1 MTPNPAANHRIR
13 LTAIYPDTDLL
24 TLTKRQRI
32 TAPLCLSFPHPTMIV
47 DQTIHRPRTDPR
59 RHSSL
64 INRRTASQRE
74 QRTTRHT

>member
-13 LTAIYPDTDLL
+13 LAAINPDTDLL
-24 TLTKRQRI
+24 TLTECQRI

-47 DQTIHRPRTDPR
+47 DQAIHTPRTDPR

-64 INRRTASQRE
+64 INRRTTSQR
-74 QRTTRHT
+74 Q